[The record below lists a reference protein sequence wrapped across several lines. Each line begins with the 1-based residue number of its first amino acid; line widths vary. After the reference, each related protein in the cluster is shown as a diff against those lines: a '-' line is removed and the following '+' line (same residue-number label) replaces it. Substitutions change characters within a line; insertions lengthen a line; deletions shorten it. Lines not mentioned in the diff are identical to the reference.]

1 MKYQI
6 QGLRKSHSVL
16 FGIKSDCNV
25 LRLVCFVQQ
34 KKKKKEL
41 SPPSGQWGHCT
52 TELTFLQNR

>member
-34 KKKKKEL
+34 KKKKRSFL
-41 SPPSGQWGHCT
+41 HLVASGVIA
-52 TELTFLQNR
+52 LQS

>member
-16 FGIKSDCNV
+16 FGIKSDWDV

-34 KKKKKEL
+34 KKRSFL
-41 SPPSGQWGHCT
+41 HLVVSGVIA
-52 TELTFLQNR
+52 LQS